1 MVLLAYARVSPGEV
15 PTAMREII
23 VYTRQGCHLCEDA
36 LQLLE
41 RLHGEFAFTVRA
53 VDISADPV
61 LEARYGDLI
70 PVVVIDGHHY
80 TAPQVREDD
89 LRQALAGGLGAA

>member
-1 MVLLAYARVSPGEV
+1 M
-15 PTAMREII
+15 
-23 VYTRQGCHLCEDA
+23 
-36 LQLLE
+36 
-41 RLHGEFAFTVRA
+41 AFTVRA